1 MSHQPRPLRTHRRA
15 VFVAA
20 GLAAAVLL
28 GGCAGLGRSGQPE
41 STAPSDSASDT
52 RTTAQVTNEL
62 SRLPGV
68 SAAFVS
74 TGPVG
79 LPNQLELTIGLNL
92 EAGYPGDV
100 LALLDYTLAMAW
112 SATAEEPTT
121 TAAVAFRNGDSALD
135 LAPAAA
141 ALGWTEMTGPALDLS
156 VDDMAERY
164 GPWPGPV
171 PEKPAALG

>member
-1 MSHQPRPLRTHRRA
+1 MNRQHRVLTIRRTA
-15 VFVAA
+15 LLVAA
-20 GLAAAVLL
+20 TLTAALAL
-28 GGCAGLGRSGQPE
+28 GGCAGLGRSGQPTT
-41 STAPSDSASDT
+41 SNSSATAT
-52 RTTAQVTNEL
+52 RTTAQVTEEL
-62 SRLPGV
+62 SQLPGV

-79 LPNQLELTIGLNL
+79 LPNQLELTVGLNL

-100 LALLDYTLAMAW
+100 PALLDYTLAMAW

-121 TAAVAFRNGDSALD
+121 TAAVAFRDGDSALD

-141 ALGWTEMTGPALDLS
+141 ALGWTEMTGPTLAVSMDE
-156 VDDMAERY
+156 MAERY

>member
-1 MSHQPRPLRTHRRA
+1 MNRQHRVLTIRRTA
-15 VFVAA
+15 LLVAA
-20 GLAAAVLL
+20 TLTAALAL
-28 GGCAGLGRSGQPE
+28 GGCAGFGRSGQPTT
-41 STAPSDSASDT
+41 SNSSATAT
-52 RTTAQVTNEL
+52 RTTAQVTEEL
-62 SRLPGV
+62 SQLPGV

-79 LPNQLELTIGLNL
+79 LPNQLELTVGLNL

-100 LALLDYTLAMAW
+100 PALLDYTLAMAW

-121 TAAVAFRNGDSALD
+121 TAAVAFRDGDSALD

-141 ALGWTEMTGPALDLS
+141 ALGWTEMTGPTLAVSMDEM
-156 VDDMAERY
+156 VERY

-171 PEKPAALG
+171 AKKPAALG

>member
-1 MSHQPRPLRTHRRA
+1 MSGQHQALTIRRTA
-15 VFVAA
+15 LLVAA
-20 GLAAAVLL
+20 TLTAAAALS
-28 GGCAGLGRSGQPE
+28 GCVDLGRSDQPAATTD
-41 STAPSDSASDT
+41 STTAS
-52 RTTAQVTNEL
+52 RTTAQVTEEL
-62 SRLPGV
+62 GQLPGV

-79 LPNQLELTIGLNL
+79 LPNQLELTVGLNL

-100 LALLDYTLAMAW
+100 PALLDYTLAMAW

-121 TAAVAFRNGDSALD
+121 TASVAFRDGDSALD

-141 ALGWTEMTGPALDLS
+141 ALGWTAMTGPVLS
-156 VDDMAERY
+156 VSVDEMAERY

>member
-1 MSHQPRPLRTHRRA
+1 MNRQHRVLTIRRTA
-15 VFVAA
+15 LLVAA
-20 GLAAAVLL
+20 TLTAALAL
-28 GGCAGLGRSGQPE
+28 GGCAGFGRSGQPTT
-41 STAPSDSASDT
+41 SNSSATAT
-52 RTTAQVTNEL
+52 RTTAQVTEEL
-62 SRLPGV
+62 SQLPGV

-79 LPNQLELTIGLNL
+79 LPNQLELTVGLNL

-100 LALLDYTLAMAW
+100 PALLDYTLAMAW

-121 TAAVAFRNGDSALD
+121 TAAVGFRDGDSALD

-141 ALGWTEMTGPALDLS
+141 ALGWTAMAGPTLDVSMDEM
-156 VDDMAERY
+156 VERY

-171 PEKPAALG
+171 PERPAALG

>member
-1 MSHQPRPLRTHRRA
+1 MSRSLRTHRTALLVA
-15 VFVAA
+15 VGLTLAVA
-20 GLAAAVLL
+20 L
-28 GGCAGLGRSGQPE
+28 GGCAGLGRAGQPAAP
-41 STAPSDSASDT
+41 TASAPAA
-52 RTTAQVTNEL
+52 RTTAQVTEEL
-62 SRLPGV
+62 GQLPGV

-79 LPNQLELTIGLNL
+79 LPNQLELTVGLNL

-100 LALLDYTLAMAW
+100 AALLDYTLAMAW

-121 TAAVAFRNGDSALD
+121 TASVAFRDGDSALD

-141 ALGWTEMTGPALDLS
+141 ALGWTAMTGPTLAVS
-156 VDDMAERY
+156 IDDMTERY

>member
-1 MSHQPRPLRTHRRA
+1 MSTHRSLRTRRT
-15 VFVAA
+15 VVLVAA
-20 GLAAAVLL
+20 SLAAAMVLA
-28 GGCAGLGRSGQPE
+28 GCVGLGRADRPA
-41 STAPSDSASDT
+41 STAPTDAASAT
-52 RTTAQVTNEL
+52 RTTAQVTEEL

-79 LPNQLELTIGLNL
+79 LPNQLELTVGLNL

-100 LALLDYTLAMAW
+100 PALLDHTLAMAW

-121 TAAVAFRNGDSALD
+121 TASVAFRDGDSALD

-141 ALGWTEMTGPALDLS
+141 ALGWTGMTGPTLDLS
-156 VDDMAERY
+156 MDQMAERY

-171 PEKPAALG
+171 PETPAALG

>member
-1 MSHQPRPLRTHRRA
+1 MNRQHRVLTIRRTA
-15 VFVAA
+15 LLVAA
-20 GLAAAVLL
+20 TLTAALAL
-28 GGCAGLGRSGQPE
+28 GGCAGFGRSGQPTT
-41 STAPSDSASDT
+41 SKSSATAT
-52 RTTAQVTNEL
+52 RTTAQVTEEL
-62 SRLPGV
+62 SQLPGV

-79 LPNQLELTIGLNL
+79 LPNQLELTVGLNL

-100 LALLDYTLAMAW
+100 PALLDYTLAMAW

-121 TAAVAFRNGDSALD
+121 TAAVAFRGGDSALD
-135 LAPAAA
+135 LGPAAA
-141 ALGWTEMTGPALDLS
+141 ALGWTEMTGPTLAVSMDEM
-156 VDDMAERY
+156 VERY

>member
-1 MSHQPRPLRTHRRA
+1 MNRQHRVLTIRRTA
-15 VFVAA
+15 LLVAA
-20 GLAAAVLL
+20 TLTAALAL
-28 GGCAGLGRSGQPE
+28 GGCAGFGRSGQPTT
-41 STAPSDSASDT
+41 SNSSATAT
-52 RTTAQVTNEL
+52 RTTAQVTEEL
-62 SRLPGV
+62 SQLPGV

-100 LALLDYTLAMAW
+100 PALLDYTLAMAW

-121 TAAVAFRNGDSALD
+121 TAAVAFRDGDSALD

-141 ALGWTEMTGPALDLS
+141 ALGWTEMTGPTLS
-156 VDDMAERY
+156 VSMEEMVERY

>member
-1 MSHQPRPLRTHRRA
+1 MNGQHHALTIRRTA
-15 VFVAA
+15 LLVAA
-20 GLAAAVLL
+20 TLTAALALS
-28 GGCAGLGRSGQPE
+28 GCAGLGRAGQPA
-41 STAPSDSASDT
+41 APNSSGAT
-52 RTTAQVTNEL
+52 RTTAQVTEEL
-62 SRLPGV
+62 GQLPGV

-79 LPNQLELTIGLNL
+79 LPSQLELTVGLNL

-100 LALLDYTLAMAW
+100 PALLDYTLAMAW

-121 TAAVAFRNGDSALD
+121 TAAVAFRDGDSALD

-141 ALGWTEMTGPALDLS
+141 ALGWTEMTGPTLS
-156 VDDMAERY
+156 VSMEEMVERY

>member
-1 MSHQPRPLRTHRRA
+1 MSGQHQALTIRRTA
-15 VFVAA
+15 LLVAA
-20 GLAAAVLL
+20 TLTAAAALS
-28 GGCAGLGRSGQPE
+28 GCVGLSRSDQPAATTD
-41 STAPSDSASDT
+41 STAAS
-52 RTTAQVTNEL
+52 RTTAQVTEEL
-62 SRLPGV
+62 GQLPGV

-79 LPNQLELTIGLNL
+79 LPNQLELTVGLNL

-100 LALLDYTLAMAW
+100 PALLDYTLAMAW

-121 TAAVAFRNGDSALD
+121 TASVAFRDGDSALD

-141 ALGWTEMTGPALDLS
+141 ALGWTAMTGSVLS
-156 VDDMAERY
+156 VSVDEMAERY

>member
-1 MSHQPRPLRTHRRA
+1 MNGQHRSLTTRRTALLVVATLTA
-15 VFVAA
+15 VT
-20 GLAAAVLL
+20 L
-28 GGCAGLGRSGQPE
+28 GGCVAVGRSGQPA
-41 STAPSDSASDT
+41 STSPNDPASDS
-52 RTTAQVTNEL
+52 RTTAQVTDEL
-62 SRLPGV
+62 GQLPGV

-79 LPNQLELTIGLNL
+79 LPNQLELTVGLNL

-100 LALLDYTLAMAW
+100 PALLDYTLAMAW
-112 SATAEEPTT
+112 SATVEQPTT
-121 TAAVAFRNGDSALD
+121 TAAVAFRDGDSALD

-141 ALGWTEMTGPALDLS
+141 ALGWTGMTGPTLAVSMDE
-156 VDDMAERY
+156 MADRY

>member
-1 MSHQPRPLRTHRRA
+1 MNRQHRVLTIRRTA
-15 VFVAA
+15 LLVAA
-20 GLAAAVLL
+20 TLTAALAL
-28 GGCAGLGRSGQPE
+28 GGCAGFGRSGQPTT
-41 STAPSDSASDT
+41 SNSSATAT
-52 RTTAQVTNEL
+52 RTTAQVTEEL
-62 SRLPGV
+62 SQLPGV

-79 LPNQLELTIGLNL
+79 LPNQLELTVGLNL

-100 LALLDYTLAMAW
+100 PALLDYTLAMAW

-121 TAAVAFRNGDSALD
+121 TAAVAFRDGDSALD

-141 ALGWTEMTGPALDLS
+141 ALGWTEMTGPTLAVSMDEM
-156 VDDMAERY
+156 VERY

>member
-1 MSHQPRPLRTHRRA
+1 MSRQHRSFRTHRTA
-15 VFVAA
+15 PLVAA
-20 GLAAAVLL
+20 ALTAAVAL
-28 GGCAGLGRSGQPE
+28 GGCAGLGRSGQPAAPN
-41 STAPSDSASDT
+41 SPTAA
-52 RTTAQVTNEL
+52 RTTAQVTEEL
-62 SRLPGV
+62 TQLPGV

-79 LPNQLELTIGLNL
+79 LPNQLELTVGLNL

-100 LALLDYTLAMAW
+100 PALLDYTLAMAW

-121 TAAVAFRNGDSALD
+121 TASVAFRDGDTALD

-141 ALGWTEMTGPALDLS
+141 ALGWTEMTGPTLDLS

>member
-1 MSHQPRPLRTHRRA
+1 MNRRHHALTIRRT
-15 VFVAA
+15 VLLVAA
-20 GLAAAVLL
+20 TLSAALAL
-28 GGCAGLGRSGQPE
+28 GGCAGFGRSGQP
-41 STAPSDSASDT
+41 TAPNPSATAT
-52 RTTAQVTNEL
+52 RTTAQVTDEL
-62 SRLPGV
+62 SQLPGV

-79 LPNQLELTIGLNL
+79 LPNQLELTVGLNL

-100 LALLDYTLAMAW
+100 PALLDYTLAMAW

-121 TAAVAFRNGDSALD
+121 TASVAFRDGDSALD

-141 ALGWTEMTGPALDLS
+141 ALGWTGMTGPTLAVSMDE
-156 VDDMAERY
+156 MADRY

-171 PEKPAALG
+171 PERPAALG